1 MTKFTHDYLIDDSRD
16 VQNVTEWAKK
26 TNCWDRFKMMPFS
39 LEGDFIDELVLTS
52 ELIAEGPN
60 TTEWTE
66 DLAMIEVFKIKASLW
81 YNLKSWN
88 SNHYVLTQ
96 KEIDFI
102 DCAIKINTKG
112 WYPSAKQCIK
122 ILETLDRARSEGF
135 PE

>member
-1 MTKFTHDYLIDDSRD
+1 M
-16 VQNVTEWAKK
+16 
-26 TNCWDRFKMMPFS
+26 
-39 LEGDFIDELVLTS
+39 
-52 ELIAEGPN
+52 
-60 TTEWTE
+60 
-66 DLAMIEVFKIKASLW
+66 
-81 YNLKSWN
+81 
-88 SNHYVLTQ
+88 LTQ